1 MEEGL
6 RKQENGPETLDYLS
20 DEDAQ
25 RKSKYAL
32 LWYIG
37 GAILAAGVL
46 AFIIWCGVVI
56 HRQKTTR
63 EIGDNKEV
71 TQSKRMSSTNK
82 TIPNEDEMEG
92 TEMITV
98 TFTSRTGENIESDG
112 VLHNIIILG
121 DAKGMHFGFGL
132 QSYF

>member
-37 GAILAAGVL
+37 GAILAAIVL
-46 AFIIWCGVVI
+46 AFIIWCGVEI
-56 HRQKTTR
+56 HRQIIKRR
-63 EIGDNKEV
+63 EISV
-71 TQSKRMSSTNK
+71 
-82 TIPNEDEMEG
+82 
-92 TEMITV
+92 
-98 TFTSRTGENIESDG
+98 TSRGRKDIESDD
-112 VLHNIIILG
+112 VLHSIIILG